1 MLVYAASGD
10 INPTQYFVVFLRAG
24 RVCVSLETGGSADVT
39 VTKNIC
45 SRHDSYA
52 DTEWHTVS
60 ASRVL
65 PCVRYVCVNVDSA
78 CKTFIHIAPYAAG
91 NNVIIYFLQVEILR
105 INDFIAI
112 IIENDGDYVNNNVI
126 SSERTSLEVNTAMY
140 IGGVARDVIP
150 NSAPFGTQ
158 HVMNLETT
166 SFHGCI
172 RHVDVTRSQTDSDV
186 TSSQLEFASLPL
198 E

>member
-1 MLVYAASGD
+1 M
-10 INPTQYFVVFLRAG
+10 
-24 RVCVSLETGGSADVT
+24 
-39 VTKNIC
+39 
-45 SRHDSYA
+45 
-52 DTEWHTVS
+52 
-60 ASRVL
+60 
-65 PCVRYVCVNVDSA
+65 
-78 CKTFIHIAPYAAG
+78 
-91 NNVIIYFLQVEILR
+91 R

-172 RHVDVTRSQTDSDV
+172 RRVDVTRSQTDSDV